1 MSAPQEALPPYQV
14 YWDAIRERVCSVCLD
29 ARDDGRC
36 GLGRRCAIEVHVPA
50 VVEAVL
56 EAPGDRMDGYI
67 AAVEARVC
75 AGCSE
80 QDASGRCRRRD
91 RGECALSTYLW
102 LVIDAVEQ
110 VRSRTRA

>member
-1 MSAPQEALPPYQV
+1 MSAIQQPATYEV

-29 ARDDGRC
+29 ALDDGRC
-36 GLGRRCAIEVHVPA
+36 GLGRRCAIEAHLPA
-50 VVEAVL
+50 VVEAILAVKSS
-56 EAPGDRMDGYI
+56 RMDDYI
-67 AAVEARVC
+67 AAVEAQVC
-75 AGCSE
+75 AGCAE
-80 QDASGRCRRRD
+80 QGDRGRCLRRD